1 MTELTTST
9 RWSSS
14 DAVPMLTRRRRR
26 AMARAPPPQTIQ
38 DPAIFIF
45 NDLIFTQSRHALPPH
60 RLNPNPR
67 LCRWA
72 TCWCDAFLPPS
83 RDTTQPQCNNKN
95 FTRDPTSP
103 SSSAPCA
110 NYTVSTSKVLRRF
123 LEACFTIASLLS
135 HADVAC
141 FPWLIPWTN

>member
-14 DAVPMLTRRRRR
+14 DADPMLTRRRRS

-45 NDLIFTQSRHALPPH
+45 NNLIFTQSHHPLPPH
-60 RLNPNPR
+60 RLNPNNPR
-67 LCRWA
+67 LCRWT

-83 RDTTQPQCNNKN
+83 RDTTQPQCSKKKI
-95 FTRDPTSP
+95 TSDPTSP
-103 SSSAPCA
+103 SSAPCA
-110 NYTVSTSKVLRRF
+110 NFTVSTSQVLR
-123 LEACFTIASLLS
+123 LLLKACFAIASLPS
-135 HADVAC
+135 YADVAC
-141 FPWLIPWTN
+141 SPWLIP